1 MVSSVS
7 CSVFGRAKDSV
18 TNQPTNRPRYVVAV
32 SGGVDS
38 VVLLHALLTH
48 HSSDVVVAHVDHGIR
63 PDSGKDAQFVR
74 SLAKRYGVPFEMT
87 RLALGEGAGE
97 DAARRERYAFLRQ
110 VAERYGGVIVTA
122 HHADDVVE
130 TVAINLLRGTGW
142 RGLAVFGA
150 DDIYRPMTVW
160 FKHEVVDYAKRH
172 KLEWREDSTNASD
185 KYLRNRLRKQAQH
198 LPLDTRLELLALWR
212 RQHELKRDIL
222 HESHQHASF
231 RRHPYI
237 MMPPAAAIEVLA
249 HTLGIALT
257 RPQLHRALLAIKT
270 AKSGGEYHLTKQYCL
285 CFTTDEFRIEVRK
298 K

>member
-1 MVSSVS
+1 M
-7 CSVFGRAKDSV
+7 
-18 TNQPTNRPRYVVAV
+18 TNWLADRPRYVVAV

-38 VVLLHALLTH
+38 VVLLHTLLAH
-48 HSSDVVVAHVDHGIR
+48 HSSDIVVAHVDHGIR
-63 PDSGKDAQFVR
+63 PESDQDAQFVR

-87 RLALGEGAGE
+87 RLALGEGASE
-97 DAARRERYAFLRQ
+97 EVARRERYAFLRQ
-110 VAERYGGVIVTA
+110 VAARYGGVIVTA

-160 FKHEVVDYAKRH
+160 FKHEIVDYATRH
-172 KLEWREDSTNASD
+172 DLAWREDSTNTDD
-185 KYLRNRLRKQAQH
+185 KYLRNRLRKQARR

-231 RRHPYI
+231 RRYPYI
-237 MMPPAAAIEVLA
+237 MMPPAAAVEVLA

-270 AKSGGEYHLTKQYCL
+270 AKPGSEYHLTKQYSMR
-285 CFTTDEFRIEVRK
+285 FTADEFRLEVHK